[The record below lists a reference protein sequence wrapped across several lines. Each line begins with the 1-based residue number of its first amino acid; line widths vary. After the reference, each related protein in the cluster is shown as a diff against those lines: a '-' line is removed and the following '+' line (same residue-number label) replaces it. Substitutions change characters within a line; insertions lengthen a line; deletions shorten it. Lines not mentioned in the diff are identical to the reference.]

1 MFVLE
6 RERAALATI
15 QKQAE
20 ILADT
25 PTPAPRFSF
34 MKYLTN
40 KNKVSHN
47 EADTQHSVC
56 FMN

>member
-6 RERAALATI
+6 KEREALLTI
-15 QKQAE
+15 KNQAE

-47 EADTQHSVC
+47 EADTQHSVS